1 MNHHLNLSEK
11 SLIDNCI
18 NGNRKSQKELY
29 DRLSPKMF
37 ALCLHSAKNQT
48 DAEDILQNGFVKLFV
63 NLHRFKGDKSFEEWA
78 REIFI
83 NTASG
88 YIKRNKVKITIDE
101 DLKNMMTYEHVVKLD
116 ELYEIIYT
124 KTATK
129 IRKPDTSVFKL
140 YAVDGCLIEETTD
153 NLQTNGGV
161 LKKQRYSPKQLIG
174 LEKDITSKKQT
185 ANLKYTI
192 QKGDDKRLNKD
203 GVLRVY
209 NLSEPLD
216 IPVRKVLGKWK
227 KEQIGVTLVFVSGK
241 WQIEGEIVEHMINNL
256 DSESGF
262 KRLLKFV

>member
-11 SLIDNCI
+11 SLIENCI

-48 DAEDILQNGFVKLFV
+48 DAEDLLQNGFVKLFV
-63 NLHRFKGDKSFEEWA
+63 DIHKFKGDKSFEEWA
-78 REIFI
+78 RDIFI

-88 YIKRNKVKITIDE
+88 YIKRNKVKITINE

-116 ELYEIIYT
+116 ELYENIYT
-124 KTATK
+124 KTSGK
-129 IRKPDTSVFKL
+129 IKKPDTSVFKP
-140 YAVDGCLIEETTD
+140 YAIDTCLIEETPD
-153 NLQTNGGV
+153 NFQINTGV
-161 LKKQRYSPKQLIG
+161 SKTQHYFPKQLIS
-174 LEKDITSKKQT
+174 LDKDTTSKKRT
-185 ANLKYTI
+185 TNLKYTI
-192 QKGDDKRLNKD
+192 QKGDDKRLNKH

-227 KEQIGVTLVFVSGK
+227 KEQIGVTLVFVSGN

-256 DSESGF
+256 DSEAGF